1 MGCDIHSFA
10 EVRKKGVW
18 RTVGGVFPTDFFN
31 PDNEKVKGFSRCP
44 FTVRSYAMFSW
55 LAGVRHARQRPVFS
69 QPRGLPLDVSW
80 ELREENESWGPD
92 GHSHSWLALD
102 ELLEVDYKKTITFTD
117 YNEEKSM
124 TLKEYLGQ
132 AYFDRLNILEP
143 LADDP
148 HDIRLVFW
156 FDN

>member
-10 EVRKKGVW
+10 EVRDGGVW
-18 RTVGGVFPTDFFN
+18 KTVGGIFPTDHFN
-31 PDNEKVKGFSRCP
+31 QNCEKVKGFSRNP
-44 FTVRSYAMFSW
+44 FTVRSYSMFSW
-55 LAGVRHARQRPVFS
+55 LAGVRNYQQHPVFS
-69 QPRGLPLDVSW
+69 QPRELPLDVSR
-80 ELREENESWGPD
+80 ELKEEAEKLGMD

-102 ELLEVDYKKTITFTD
+102 ELLEVDYKKTIKLTD
-117 YNEEKSM
+117 HNEERTV
-124 TLKEYLGQ
+124 TLKEHLGQ
-132 AYFDRLNILEP
+132 AYFDILNMLEP